1 MIKFPADQDVT
12 LRVDF
17 KVNGEF
23 EVPSSAASTIRG
35 NLGEVLDGPNTI
47 TLGPTQSYATITV
60 PAALNDKT
68 LGIEKRSV
76 VVTYDVEGAEFTNT
90 ISYLLVDALPILF
103 GTPEVISFLGLD
115 QGDLSEND
123 LDTLGAYYALKA
135 SLTTGVLDAA
145 LSSTDPNTQLRA
157 NWAVIYKTIVQISP
171 QSLKIRLNQIEKS
184 DATSFT
190 RFKDIDFEAL
200 IADAAGRLDDIVEGL
215 DPATA
220 SQATLLI
227 LTNPTDE
234 FTGA

>member
-1 MIKFPADQDVT
+1 MINFPADQDVT

-17 KVNGEF
+17 VVGGEL
-23 EVPSSAASTIRG
+23 EVPDAATSTIRG
-35 NLGEVLDGPNTI
+35 NVGEVLDGPTAI

-76 VVTYDVEGAEFTNT
+76 VVTYEVEGAEFTT
-90 ISYLLVDALPILF
+90 TVTYLLVDALPLLF
-103 GTPEVISFLGLD
+103 GAPEVMSWLGLD
-115 QGDLSEND
+115 ADDLSD
-123 LDTLGAYYALKA
+123 QDIDMMGAYYALKA
-135 SLTTGVLDAA
+135 ILTTGVLDAA

-157 NWAVIYKTIVQISP
+157 NWAVIYKAITQIAP

-190 RFKDIDFEAL
+190 RFKDIDFDAL
-200 IADAAGRLDDIVEGL
+200 IADAAGRLDEIVEEL
-215 DPATA
+215 DPDTA

-227 LTNPTDE
+227 LTNPTDQ
-234 FTGA
+234 FTGV